1 MFGRIIPPQES
12 FSLKPGV
19 YTSVVTPNSELDF
32 CCLIKVS
39 ARFQW
44 IQTVPFIDNDYP
56 KVLESMRKSRACRG
70 RAAPVC
76 GTWQKCGSS
85 PFLSEGGFLG
95 SGKKVGTSHSAPA
108 DSTEKLETPGVRSF
122 DLSKGAGSSK
132 NDAPYQ
138 IFKYWLD

>member
-1 MFGRIIPPQES
+1 MDPNCSFYRQRLPEGSRDNEKIKGLQRES
-12 FSLKPGV
+12 S
-19 YTSVVTPNSELDF
+19 
-32 CCLIKVS
+32 
-39 ARFQW
+39 
-44 IQTVPFIDNDYP
+44 
-56 KVLESMRKSRACRG
+56 
-70 RAAPVC
+70 PVC
-76 GTWQKCGSS
+76 RTWQKCGSS

-95 SGKKVGTSHSAPA
+95 SGRKVGTSHSPPA